1 MKTLV
6 FKATDTWFFRES
18 RPMEAQ
24 GELQS
29 VFPPP
34 MRTLTGA
41 IRSLIGEHMG
51 VNWSLFK
58 DKPSDGKCQQ
68 LRQVIGFA
76 DDLGRLKFKGAW
88 LMQNQERLYPAPL
101 HLMQTDQDEVL
112 FQLCLDKQTVHCDLG
127 EKVRLTKL
135 EGVQGAKPLENTWL
149 TLAEIQKVL
158 KGDLPDSK
166 QLRKAQ
172 QLFTHESRL
181 GIARDYQTRAVRE
194 GLLYQTRH
202 IRPES
207 DVAIAI
213 EVEGLP
219 DDFPPQA
226 MLRLGAEGRTAAMHL
241 VSKQAAVLAP
251 PSAKMIGEE
260 GKFALYLLTP
270 LQRGNAPKEQL
281 LPDFAKVET
290 SELTYWQGKIKGVP
304 LKLYGAITGKM
315 QREGGW
321 DLANHCPREVTNLIP
336 AGSVF
341 FCELADQTM
350 NIETALKK
358 LHLEHHGAM
367 TDYGYGQFAVGI
379 WKD

>member
-58 DKPSDGKCQQ
+58 DKPSDEKCQQ

-88 LMQNQERLYPAPL
+88 LMKNQERLYPAPL
-101 HLMQTDQDEVL
+101 HLMQKDEILYNLALDQKAV
-112 FQLCLDKQTVHCDLG
+112 CCDLG
-127 EKVRLTKL
+127 ENVRLAKL
-135 EGVQGAKPLENTWL
+135 PNGIQGAKPLENTWL

-172 QLFTHESRL
+172 KLFTHESRL

-213 EVEGLP
+213 DVEGLP

-226 MLRLGAEGRTAAMHL
+226 MLRLGAEGRTAAMQL
-241 VSKQAAVLAP
+241 VSKQAAVLEP

-270 LQRGNAPKEQL
+270 LHRGNAPKEQL
-281 LPDFAKVET
+281 LPDFEKVEAP
-290 SELTYWQGKIKGVP
+290 EMTYWRGKISGVP

-321 DLANHCPREVTNLIP
+321 DLANHCPRAVANLIP

-341 FCELADQTM
+341 FCQLAEPIM
-350 NIETALKK
+350 PIAEALKK